1 MAITSG
7 STESKAE
14 KAERERDED
23 AAIEYLSMTDKA
35 LEKDGLTR
43 QRADALAE
51 EATSRTFVND
61 WLRENAPER
70 AGGEESPVP

>member
-1 MAITSG
+1 MAI
-7 STESKAE
+7 STKSIE
-14 KAERERDED
+14 KAAEGYDED
-23 AAIEYLSMTDKA
+23 LAVEFLSASDKD
-35 LEKDGLTR
+35 LEKHDLTR

-51 EATSRTFVND
+51 AATSRTFVND